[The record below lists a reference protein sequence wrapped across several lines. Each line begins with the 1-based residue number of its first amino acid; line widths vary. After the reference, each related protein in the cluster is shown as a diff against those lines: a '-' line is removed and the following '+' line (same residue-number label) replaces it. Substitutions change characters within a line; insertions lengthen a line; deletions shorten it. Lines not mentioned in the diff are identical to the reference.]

1 MACSEAGTGTDY
13 ICDHLYASLLFSLPW
28 RCRYRC
34 LLSISQKGCTS
45 SHTEL
50 QDFHYEKKIHNTK
63 DLATEERQT
72 LLRFATTTK
81 IINWQLRKELLSK
94 LVVCMGMAH

>member
-1 MACSEAGTGTDY
+1 M
-13 ICDHLYASLLFSLPW
+13 
-28 RCRYRC
+28 
-34 LLSISQKGCTS
+34 
-45 SHTEL
+45 EL
-50 QDFHYEKKIHNTK
+50 QDFQYGKIHNTK
-63 DLATEERQT
+63 ELAIEERQT